1 MKKIIAALL
10 AAITIISVF
19 SACSKKEQTVET
31 KEETATVKSD
41 DVLISE
47 FKENIETK
55 ADGKTTETDPMTVQE
70 KSDGISAVALSSK
83 VKAGEMG
90 TLTIMGSPKKE
101 FSFSVTDI
109 DSNKLEFAGTGNKTS
124 DKAGFA
130 SWGFTVPENCGKGL
144 KVIIVREE
152 GTDKYLQTSITVY

>member
-1 MKKIIAALL
+1 MATTKPKTAAKKTAAKPKT
-10 AAITIISVF
+10 AA
-19 SACSKKEQTVET
+19 AKKTVKT
-31 KEETATVKSD
+31 VKPVATPVKTKKVVKEE
-41 DVLISE
+41 E
-47 FKENIETK
+47 PK

-90 TLTIMGSPKKE
+90 TLTIMGSPEKE